1 MKKKNLFLGIF
12 LKNNPEELCGLAEFY
27 DYRDHIH
34 MVSIGARLREKYWN
48 SGIHGR
54 LTLVPV
60 S

>member
-27 DYRDHIH
+27 DHRDHIH

-54 LTLVPV
+54 LPLVPV